1 MKMIKNALF
10 AVLMGT
16 SFVALTTTAC
26 GSSASTEKESIPET
40 EIPLEVMTTETDDQ
54 IKTVQATE
62 DKNDKLICSLY
73 PLASAED
80 ALADGGYS
88 VGFEAKDLVKGENGY
103 ELTVEV
109 YEYDRYEKEA
119 IDNLESGDQI
129 QVCNEVIDVESVE
142 RNPEYGYISING
154 GIENNGIELTEDD
167 GLYRTVTMNDYPV
180 YYVVGTISI
189 PLADDMT
196 FEDHEDWE
204 KEPDGVVSDV
214 EGLKEALENENGVFC
229 CNNTVVT
236 VRQEKIVQ
244 VIRYWVP

>member
-1 MKMIKNALF
+1 M
-10 AVLMGT
+10 
-16 SFVALTTTAC
+16 
-26 GSSASTEKESIPET
+26 
-40 EIPLEVMTTETDDQ
+40 
-54 IKTVQATE
+54 
-62 DKNDKLICSLY
+62 
-73 PLASAED
+73 
-80 ALADGGYS
+80 
-88 VGFEAKDLVKGENGY
+88 
-103 ELTVEV
+103 
-109 YEYDRYEKEA
+109 
-119 IDNLESGDQI
+119 
-129 QVCNEVIDVESVE
+129 
-142 RNPEYGYISING
+142 EYGYISING